1 MHAQART
8 CGAPPATRRTRV
20 LALTYCRY
28 PPIPSLAS
36 DTTNRRHLDYC
47 TPLPAAYALHPCP
60 ALPGAVARALG
71 PWPPARSSQ
80 VPTTPAQ
87 CSAVALPAFAH
98 ALPQN
103 HGADCS
109 PGLGRRGL
117 RSTAEKRLGNLQAKG
132 FRLVFPAWGPASISV
147 ELYPPPPAGPGERAV
162 SCRHPLVPFRTYW
175 RIGNVRSGGVRYT
188 QSGTVR

>member
-1 MHAQART
+1 MASRLL
-8 CGAPPATRRTRV
+8 CC
-20 LALTYCRY
+20 YCRY
-28 PPIPSLAS
+28 PIPSLA
-36 DTTNRRHLDYC
+36 TNRQLLDYC

-175 RIGNVRSGGVRYT
+175 RIGKVRSGGVRYT